1 MSRLV
6 VVSGGGSGIGRA
18 IAEHFARA
26 GDDVLILGRR
36 EATLAAAA
44 GALNAEL
51 DTERITHRAADLSDP
66 QQVEQVA
73 AHLARAGRT
82 VDVLVNNAGGFYGL
96 DQPDTLQG
104 YAAQWRANFEG
115 NVLPTVLL
123 TEALLPQLTRPG
135 ARIVTLSSIA
145 ALRGPGTY
153 GGAKAALHPWN
164 AEQATA
170 LGPAGI
176 TANIVAPGYIEAT
189 EFFGDRM
196 TPAGHAA
203 RISQTLVGKA
213 GEAAEIA
220 AMTGYLA
227 SPEAGFVTG
236 QVLQI
241 NGGALLGRG

>member
-1 MSRLV
+1 MTRLV

-18 IAEHFARA
+18 IAEAFAGA

-36 EATLAAAA
+36 AATLEEAAAA
-44 GALNAEL
+44 VNAAVAG
-51 DTERITHRAADLSDP
+51 ERVSWRTADLTEVADI
-66 QQVEQVA
+66 EKVA
-73 AHLARAGRT
+73 AQLAEGGRT

-96 DQPDTLQG
+96 DQPDTLAG

-115 NVLPTVLL
+115 NVLPAVLL

-164 AEQATA
+164 AEQAAA
-170 LGPAGI
+170 LGPQGI
-176 TANIVAPGYIEAT
+176 TANIIAPGFVEDT
-189 EFFGDRM
+189 EFFGPRM

-203 RISQTLVGKA
+203 RVSQTLVGKA
-213 GEAAEIA
+213 GQSSEIA
-220 AMTGYLA
+220 ALTRYLA

-236 QVLQI
+236 QIYQI